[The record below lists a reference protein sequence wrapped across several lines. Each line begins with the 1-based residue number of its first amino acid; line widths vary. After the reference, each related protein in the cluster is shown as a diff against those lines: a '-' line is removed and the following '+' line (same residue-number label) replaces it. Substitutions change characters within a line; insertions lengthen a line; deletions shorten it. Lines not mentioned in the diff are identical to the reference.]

1 MAKQANKS
9 NLHAFGAHLQK
20 LREGQGLSYRQMA
33 TACDID
39 HSKIAK
45 IEKGQVNI
53 TLTTV
58 FQLAK
63 ALSLSPDQLFTTD
76 FE

>member
-1 MAKQANKS
+1 MAKQVTKS
-9 NLHAFGAHLQK
+9 NLHVFGANLQK
-20 LREGQGLSYRQMA
+20 LREAQGLSYRQMA

-45 IEKGQVNI
+45 IEKGQINI

-63 ALSLSPDQLFTTD
+63 ALSVPPAQLFDGD

>member
-1 MAKQANKS
+1 MAKKVTKS

-20 LREGQGLSYRQMA
+20 LREEQGLSYRQMA

-63 ALSLSPDQLFTTD
+63 ALSVSPAQLFDAD